1 MNLIIHRGTHE
12 IGGTCVEIATD
23 ETRIIIDLG
32 MPLSDPREPQK
43 KLRDFTIKGKTVP
56 ELIDMKILPR
66 VPGLYRSL
74 GEERPMVDAL
84 LLSHPHPDHYG
95 LIKYVREDIPLYMGK
110 DTDLML
116 KAAEVFQ
123 GDRIGRHDKTVHL
136 SDRVPTDIKDIK
148 ITPYIVDHS
157 AYGAMAFLVEADG
170 KKVFYSGDFR
180 GHGRKA
186 SLFEKLVADPPA
198 DVNVLLM
205 EGTLMGRQNET
216 AQTEAELETAIV
228 QEATA
233 REGMKLFVCS
243 GQNVD
248 RLVTFYHAALKLK
261 VPFVLDLYGA
271 NVLHELHRESLPVPT
286 NGHRFAHVLFT
297 QYFMDR
303 LKHKNLQDWIAR
315 FRSWAVTP
323 TELRRMAKKAF
334 VMYRNSSV
342 HEFEKAGVPKGSVL
356 FYSMWSQYSLEPNF
370 EKTRAFMD
378 RHGIQK
384 IDMHTSGHAILA
396 DLKRFAAAMDPEV
409 IVPIHTER
417 PEDYRAHFGNKVHCL
432 KDGEVLVL

>member
-1 MNLIIHRGTHE
+1 MNLIIHRGSHE

-32 MPLSDPREPQK
+32 MPLADPRDPQR
-43 KLRDFTIKGKTVP
+43 KLRDFTLKGKTVP
-56 ELIDMKILPR
+56 ELIEAKILPR

-74 GEERPMVDAL
+74 GEEKSIVDAL

-95 LIKYVREDIPLYMGK
+95 LIKYVREDIDLYMGE

-123 GDRIGRHDKTVHL
+123 GDRIGRHDKTIHL
-136 SDRVPTDIKDIK
+136 VDRVPTDIKDIR

-157 AYGAMAFLVEADG
+157 AYGAMAFLIEAEG

-186 SLFEKLVADPPA
+186 ALFEKLVADPPA
-198 DVNVLLM
+198 GVNVLLM

-216 AQTEAELETAIV
+216 AQTEQELENAIV
-228 QEATA
+228 QEASVC
-233 REGMKLFVCS
+233 EGMKLFICS

-248 RLVTFYHAALKLK
+248 RLVTFYRASLRLK
-261 VPFVLDLYGA
+261 VPFILDLYAA
-271 NVLHELHRESLPVPT
+271 NVLHELHRDSLPVPT
-286 NGHRFAHVLFT
+286 NGHKSVHVLFS

-303 LKHKNLQDWIAR
+303 LKHKNLQDWTSR

-323 TELRRMAKKAF
+323 TELQRMAKKAF
-334 VMYRNSSV
+334 VMYRDSSV
-342 HEFEKAGVPKGSVL
+342 HEFEKAGIPKGSVL
-356 FYSMWSQYSLEPNF
+356 FYSMWSQYALEPNF

-378 RHGIQK
+378 RHGIQFK
-384 IDMHTSGHAILA
+384 EMHTSGHAILP
-396 DLKRFAAAMDPEV
+396 DLQRFAASMDPDV
-409 IVPIHTER
+409 IIPIHTDR
-417 PEDYRAHFGNKVHCL
+417 PNDYRQHFGNKVRCL
-432 KDGEVLVL
+432 TDSEVFPI